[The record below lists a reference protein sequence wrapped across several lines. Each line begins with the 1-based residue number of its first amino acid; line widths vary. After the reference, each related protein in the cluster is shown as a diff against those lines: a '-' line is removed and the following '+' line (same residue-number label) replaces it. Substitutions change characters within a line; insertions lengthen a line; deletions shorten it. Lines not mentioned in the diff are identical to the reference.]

1 MIDIEETEQGMR
13 IDTFLANA
21 DLVSEED
28 MEPHMLAEEVWKL
41 QTRLSAI
48 LTKRNRLPD

>member
-13 IDTFLANA
+13 IDTFLADA
-21 DLVSEED
+21 ELVAEED
-28 MEPHMLAEEVWKL
+28 MEPHMLAEEIWEI

-48 LTKRNRLPD
+48 LTKKNRLPG